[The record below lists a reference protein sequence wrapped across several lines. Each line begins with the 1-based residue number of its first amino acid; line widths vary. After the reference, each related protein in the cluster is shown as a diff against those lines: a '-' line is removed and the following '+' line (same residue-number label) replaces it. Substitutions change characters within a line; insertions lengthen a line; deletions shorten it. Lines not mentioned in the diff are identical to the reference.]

1 MLLDL
6 LGISS
11 GVVMVA
17 GSLGFEGFAGYPLSF
32 FRFGLGAAHENTLL
46 PQVKQEEFKGL
57 PKTSTMPA
65 EGMTCKPTSEGFTC
79 TDA

>member
-6 LGISS
+6 LGTSS

-17 GSLGFEGFAGYPLSF
+17 GSLRFEGFAGYPLSF

-46 PQVKQEEFKGL
+46 PQVKKV
-57 PKTSTMPA
+57 KRTSTMPA
-65 EGMTCKPTSEGFTC
+65 EGMTCKPPCEGFTC
-79 TDA
+79 TGV

>member
-6 LGISS
+6 LGTSS

-17 GSLGFEGFAGYPLSF
+17 GSLRFEGFAGYPLSF

-46 PQVKQEEFKGL
+46 PQVKK
-57 PKTSTMPA
+57 S
-65 EGMTCKPTSEGFTC
+65 
-79 TDA
+79 